1 MRPSFWKMNEII
13 DIVRDGE
20 KKTAICIG
28 RDDFGLPKHLMQG
41 TKQDGIISDGHS
53 LSSWYW
59 DGLCVI
65 EGMRYV
71 YFSPCE
77 IHPIYDISTY
87 SRPKALKI
95 VRNLAFA
102 LSTAK
107 EDYLDLITGVFPLYR
122 IWIYGEDSILIMP
135 PDLGDL
141 IGIMRDEETKE
152 NEVNRII
159 QGTAEKQ
166 FLLITEMAEL
176 LYYAA
181 TGIFP
186 FASDEVRGSGYRE
199 VPVSYFEK
207 LPEKTEGF
215 ISFIFHAKSREMR
228 DIMGNGSGG
237 ECLGWFLSKSRD
249 LEWNLPPRTEEE
261 RDASIKKTRESEAYS
276 TYFAERTR
284 IYKRNTFWRTKGTAI
299 GIVAVIVFFERFV
312 DAIPRAELTGFL
324 VREDQLTFFVF
335 GRFHIHFHF
344 VTDFEVGVVTEFA
357 AGDHPFGFETDV
369 HEHFA
374 FVDRGNGT
382 FHYFASLDVRE
393 GLVVLFGDLF
403 FRFATVDGSFGFKCV
418 PVELIDGDRG
428 VRRLLS
434 LRFFC
439 VCSHFVV
446 CWNETKRVRHYVL
459 TPCNSTRLP
468 KGVAKVRYF
477 FNLQAVADIFPGT
490 KHLVAVF
497 CWRPEIFA
505 DNIFGTEGRPR
516 SGTR

>member
-1 MRPSFWKMNEII
+1 MDQTVYAAQVDEYAVRGDVFNGSFEDLAFFEFADDVFFLLFEFGFDEGFMRHNHVAEFLVDFDHFEFHGFVDI
-13 DIVRDGE
+13 DIVVADRFHVDLRTGQE
-20 KKTAICIG
+20 GFDTENIDDHTALG
-28 RDDFGLPKHLMQG
+28 AALDVTLDDF
-41 TKQDGIISDGHS
+41 
-53 LSSWYW
+53 
-59 DGLCVI
+59 
-65 EGMRYV
+65 
-71 YFSPCE
+71 
-77 IHPIYDISTY
+77 
-87 SRPKALKI
+87 
-95 VRNLAFA
+95 
-102 LSTAK
+102 
-107 EDYLDLITGVFPLYR
+107 
-122 IWIYGEDSILIMP
+122 
-135 PDLGDL
+135 
-141 IGIMRDEETKE
+141 
-152 NEVNRII
+152 
-159 QGTAEKQ
+159 
-166 FLLITEMAEL
+166 
-176 LYYAA
+176 
-181 TGIFP
+181 
-186 FASDEVRGSGYRE
+186 
-199 VPVSYFEK
+199 
-207 LPEKTEGF
+207 
-215 ISFIFHAKSREMR
+215 
-228 DIMGNGSGG
+228 
-237 ECLGWFLSKSRD
+237 
-249 LEWNLPPRTEEE
+249 
-261 RDASIKKTRESEAYS
+261 
-276 TYFAERTR
+276 
-284 IYKRNTFWRTKGTAI
+284 
-299 GIVAVIVFFERFV
+299 VFFERFV

-344 VTDFEVGVVTEFA
+344 VTDFEVGVVAEFA

-403 FRFATVDGSFGFKCV
+403 FRFATVNGSFGFKCV

-428 VRRLLS
+428 VRRFLS